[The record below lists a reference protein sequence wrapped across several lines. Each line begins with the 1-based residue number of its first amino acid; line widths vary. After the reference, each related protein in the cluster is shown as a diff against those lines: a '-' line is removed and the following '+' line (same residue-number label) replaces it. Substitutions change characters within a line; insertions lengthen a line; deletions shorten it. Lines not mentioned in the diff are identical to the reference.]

1 MHEITNI
8 VVFLFQKEIV
18 ARLLTSTMLLMNN
31 AKEEKEKI
39 LLKIS
44 LNWTESV
51 VFELYTHKKPI
62 SRFLCR
68 NLHITKDIFFL
79 EIKPSVLWENMG
91 GK

>member
-1 MHEITNI
+1 
-8 VVFLFQKEIV
+8 
-18 ARLLTSTMLLMNN
+18 MLLMNN

-39 LLKIS
+39 LLKIN

-51 VFELYTHKKPI
+51 VFELYTHKSPI

-68 NLHITKDIFFL
+68 NLHITKDVFFS
-79 EIKPSVLWENMG
+79 EIKPSVLWENIG